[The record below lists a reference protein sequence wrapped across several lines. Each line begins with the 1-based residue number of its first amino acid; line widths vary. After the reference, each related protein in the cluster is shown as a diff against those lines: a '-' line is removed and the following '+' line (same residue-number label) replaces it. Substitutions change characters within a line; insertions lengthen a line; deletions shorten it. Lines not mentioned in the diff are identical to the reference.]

1 VTRYPQGKEKT
12 EKKVPD
18 SRPAVQLKRWWYMR
32 KKSEEMLQKVQ
43 AEMGTGLRKMVSER
57 LAMLVNR

>member
-1 VTRYPQGKEKT
+1 VTRYRQGKEKK

-18 SRPAVQLKRWWYMR
+18 SRPAMYLKRWWYMR
-32 KKSEEMLQKVQ
+32 KKSEEMLQKVPD
-43 AEMGTGLRKMVSER
+43 EMGTGLRKMVSER